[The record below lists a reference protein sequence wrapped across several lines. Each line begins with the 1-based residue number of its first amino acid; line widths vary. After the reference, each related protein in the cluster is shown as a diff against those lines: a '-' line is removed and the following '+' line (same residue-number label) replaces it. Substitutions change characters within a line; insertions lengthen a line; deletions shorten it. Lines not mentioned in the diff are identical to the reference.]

1 MKKTMIRILSWNM
14 IDFYIRRNVKNVMFH
29 YMTVVTL
36 NNIGDGNVRYKMNFI
51 DLKDGGFL
59 SVNIFPNL

>member
-1 MKKTMIRILSWNM
+1 M

>member
-36 NNIGDGNVRYKMNFI
+36 NNIGDENVRCKLNFI

-59 SVNIFPNL
+59 CHH